1 MTSFKW
7 QGFAVCLLLML
18 QITAASGQVVA
29 NFEAEETE
37 GCNILELSL
46 TNLSTGADTYLW
58 QVFNSSGTLISS
70 STLVNPTF
78 FLTVPDTYTV
88 TLTATGPGGT
98 DELTI
103 VDYISVFTNPE
114 ASILVDPTSGCP
126 PLEITATDISTPGS
140 SGSIT
145 SFYWIITGAGSL
157 PATPTIDYT
166 FTEQG
171 VYSIFLFVS
180 DDAGC
185 SDFTE
190 VEVEVLDTPEP
201 GFEADTSIACS
212 LPLEVSF
219 TDTTAGPGPY
229 TYLWDFG
236 DGSSSTDPNPV
247 HNYTSFGN
255 FNVTLTVTNAGGCSA
270 TVTVADFV
278 QISPTIDI
286 DFLPSVTVV
295 CQGESIFF
303 DNLSGSSSGDWLW
316 DFGDGT
322 TSTEFEPSHIY
333 SAPGVYSVSLSADFG
348 GGCTGDISYPALITI
363 NDAPEVSFTA
373 TDSVSV
379 CELPLV
385 VTFTPEVVGG
395 LSSLLW
401 EFEFGGGVST
411 STSLSPTFSWTAEG
425 TWDVTLTAT
434 NPAGCS
440 TTYTAADYIFI
451 GELTVIPTVD
461 AAQGCI
467 PMNASFSASAEE
479 ELVSFEWDFGD
490 GSTSTEAA
498 PSHVYSTPG
507 CFDVSLIATSI
518 NGCSDTVTYFEF
530 VCAGVPGAADF
541 IVLPDTA
548 CPGVPIEV
556 GFLPLDSIVAEIGGT
571 GITSSTD
578 DVDSISVINL
588 PTGDNDLV
596 VVAWNFGCP
605 DTLTALVHVLEVV
618 DSNNLVIQSCDDPL
632 TVQIMLDTAI
642 ANLSCGWEWDFGDGT
657 TDTVSI
663 DPIHTYDAPGTYT
676 VTITYFCITPEP
688 CTGTGIEVL
697 VTVPEALFENPP
709 ILCDPPFTVTF
720 ENLSTDGVSNLM
732 DYSWDF
738 GDGTTDSVQNPVH
751 TFGDYGLYFVTLSVV
766 DSNDCP
772 ASYTDTVFVNNLDAA
787 WVATPSAGCAPL
799 DIIWSDAS
807 NSLFGNIESWVVD
820 WDDGNIDTFY
830 AASEVSEIPYTYSI
844 EGYYYVSVT
853 VTDDIGCTTTFT
865 DTILATAPNVDFM
878 VSDSTPCVSQAV
890 NFSEL
895 ATGIGLSY
903 LWTFGDGGTSTA
915 ANPVYT
921 YTAEGIYDVSLT
933 ITDINGCEASITKP
947 AFIEADTVPIDFE
960 VDILVANCNYALVQ
974 FNAIT
979 DDSICTYSWDFGDG
993 ATSGSAD
1000 PLYPY
1005 LSAGLYDVSL
1015 TLTNCNG
1022 CAATLNKED
1031 FFLVPG
1037 PFGTLTP
1044 VEDTSCVGSIVE
1056 LELAVTSADTATIF
1070 YDNGDIGNLDIDYS
1084 DEADTLYLPYTY
1096 TESGV
1101 YTVSVLLFDT
1111 NGCFNIIESSGD
1123 LWVGNVPEAF
1133 YTVVDSIACIGST
1146 FLFTDGSTGLDPIEE
1161 WVWNTGDTVF
1171 IDTASAVFNYVYEEP
1186 GVYETIL
1193 TVSTAFGC
1201 TDTFTQEVLVIPY
1214 PEVNISP
1221 DSTICPGFS
1230 VPLSAEGGL
1239 NYTWAPPDGLTDPFI
1254 ANPIATP
1261 EATTTYSVAV
1271 DNGYCA
1277 SEDSVTITVLED
1289 LIVDIGPDTILCII
1303 DEIQLFGELV
1313 SDVPQSEI
1321 SYEWFPP
1328 DGFNNVNILDPV
1340 STTNETIIYYLAAS
1354 CGTLNDTASAVI
1366 TVLSPPDVEIG
1377 TDTVILIQDQQI
1389 TLTAE
1394 LLSVVE
1400 PVVWQWSPAS
1410 EVSCVDCPS
1419 VDVSP
1424 DVTTIY
1430 SVQVTDGSGCS
1441 DIDFV
1446 YVKVVPCNESILEI
1460 PNIITPNNDGR
1471 NDVFRIQY
1479 EGISEIRV
1487 IRIFN
1492 RWGEL
1497 MYETDNIDQAWDGT
1511 FNGTICNPGVYVYMI
1526 EAICVNGA
1534 ENIIS
1539 GNVTLVK

>member
-1 MTSFKW
+1 M
-7 QGFAVCLLLML
+7 
-18 QITAASGQVVA
+18 
-29 NFEAEETE
+29 
-37 GCNILELSL
+37 
-46 TNLSTGADTYLW
+46 
-58 QVFNSSGTLISS
+58 
-70 STLVNPTF
+70 
-78 FLTVPDTYTV
+78 
-88 TLTATGPGGT
+88 
-98 DELTI
+98 
-103 VDYISVFTNPE
+103 
-114 ASILVDPTSGCP
+114 
-126 PLEITATDISTPGS
+126 
-140 SGSIT
+140 
-145 SFYWIITGAGSL
+145 
-157 PATPTIDYT
+157 
-166 FTEQG
+166 
-171 VYSIFLFVS
+171 
-180 DDAGC
+180 
-185 SDFTE
+185 
-190 VEVEVLDTPEP
+190 
-201 GFEADTSIACS
+201 
-212 LPLEVSF
+212 
-219 TDTTAGPGPY
+219 
-229 TYLWDFG
+229 
-236 DGSSSTDPNPV
+236 
-247 HNYTSFGN
+247 
-255 FNVTLTVTNAGGCSA
+255 
-270 TVTVADFV
+270 
-278 QISPTIDI
+278 
-286 DFLPSVTVV
+286 
-295 CQGESIFF
+295 
-303 DNLSGSSSGDWLW
+303 
-316 DFGDGT
+316 
-322 TSTEFEPSHIY
+322 
-333 SAPGVYSVSLSADFG
+333 
-348 GGCTGDISYPALITI
+348 
-363 NDAPEVSFTA
+363 
-373 TDSVSV
+373 
-379 CELPLV
+379 
-385 VTFTPEVVGG
+385 
-395 LSSLLW
+395 
-401 EFEFGGGVST
+401 
-411 STSLSPTFSWTAEG
+411 
-425 TWDVTLTAT
+425 
-434 NPAGCS
+434 
-440 TTYTAADYIFI
+440 
-451 GELTVIPTVD
+451 
-461 AAQGCI
+461 
-467 PMNASFSASAEE
+467 
-479 ELVSFEWDFGD
+479 
-490 GSTSTEAA
+490 
-498 PSHVYSTPG
+498 
-507 CFDVSLIATSI
+507 
-518 NGCSDTVTYFEF
+518 
-530 VCAGVPGAADF
+530 
-541 IVLPDTA
+541 
-548 CPGVPIEV
+548 
-556 GFLPLDSIVAEIGGT
+556 
-571 GITSSTD
+571 
-578 DVDSISVINL
+578 
-588 PTGDNDLV
+588 
-596 VVAWNFGCP
+596 
-605 DTLTALVHVLEVV
+605 
-618 DSNNLVIQSCDDPL
+618 
-632 TVQIMLDTAI
+632 
-642 ANLSCGWEWDFGDGT
+642 
-657 TDTVSI
+657 
-663 DPIHTYDAPGTYT
+663 
-676 VTITYFCITPEP
+676 
-688 CTGTGIEVL
+688 
-697 VTVPEALFENPP
+697 
-709 ILCDPPFTVTF
+709 
-720 ENLSTDGVSNLM
+720 
-732 DYSWDF
+732 
-738 GDGTTDSVQNPVH
+738 
-751 TFGDYGLYFVTLSVV
+751 V

-979 DDSICTYSWDFGDG
+979 DYSICTYSWDFGDG

-1193 TVSTAFGC
+1193 TVSTAFCC
-1201 TDTFTQEVLVIPY
+1201 TDTFPQEVLVIPY

-1303 DEIQLFGELV
+1303 DEIQLF
-1313 SDVPQSEI
+1313 
-1321 SYEWFPP
+1321 
-1328 DGFNNVNILDPV
+1328 
-1340 STTNETIIYYLAAS
+1340 
-1354 CGTLNDTASAVI
+1354 
-1366 TVLSPPDVEIG
+1366 
-1377 TDTVILIQDQQI
+1377 
-1389 TLTAE
+1389 
-1394 LLSVVE
+1394 
-1400 PVVWQWSPAS
+1400 
-1410 EVSCVDCPS
+1410 
-1419 VDVSP
+1419 
-1424 DVTTIY
+1424 
-1430 SVQVTDGSGCS
+1430 
-1441 DIDFV
+1441 
-1446 YVKVVPCNESILEI
+1446 
-1460 PNIITPNNDGR
+1460 
-1471 NDVFRIQY
+1471 
-1479 EGISEIRV
+1479 
-1487 IRIFN
+1487 
-1492 RWGEL
+1492 
-1497 MYETDNIDQAWDGT
+1497 
-1511 FNGTICNPGVYVYMI
+1511 
-1526 EAICVNGA
+1526 
-1534 ENIIS
+1534 
-1539 GNVTLVK
+1539 